1 MMIKG
6 ELEKK
11 MKKMI
16 IISSVI
22 VVLLLTMS
30 IFLRIYLNH
39 IVRNNMIDQVDNTVD
54 KVENN
59 GKIRNYPKSIRKF
72 DRKSG
77 VYREY
82 VDNSVENVENI

>member
-30 IFLRIYLNH
+30 IFFAYLF
-39 IVRNNMIDQVDNTVD
+39 
-54 KVENN
+54 
-59 GKIRNYPKSIRKF
+59 KSYCQK
-72 DRKSG
+72 
-77 VYREY
+77 
-82 VDNSVENVENI
+82 

>member
-39 IVRNNMIDQVDNTVD
+39 IVRNNMICLLYTSDAAD
-54 KVENN
+54 EL
-59 GKIRNYPKSIRKF
+59 
-72 DRKSG
+72 
-77 VYREY
+77 
-82 VDNSVENVENI
+82 

>member
-54 KVENN
+54 KYIHIISKKYPVNTFYSWAFPRCLRRSAQCY
-59 GKIRNYPKSIRKF
+59 KITL
-72 DRKSG
+72 G
-77 VYREY
+77 
-82 VDNSVENVENI
+82 

>member
-1 MMIKG
+1 MG
-6 ELEKK
+6 FQTLEEKK

-54 KVENN
+54 KYIHIIQ
-59 GKIRNYPKSIRKF
+59 KQI
-72 DRKSG
+72 
-77 VYREY
+77 
-82 VDNSVENVENI
+82 DNDFQFLDSFASVLQMENITNNQEFP

>member
-54 KVENN
+54 K
-59 GKIRNYPKSIRKF
+59 
-72 DRKSG
+72 
-77 VYREY
+77 
-82 VDNSVENVENI
+82 